1 MDFQPRWRRWG
12 CESLALWGV
21 FLLALPVQADWPTY
35 RNDPARS
42 GFSHETV
49 DSELHLQWV
58 YQPPHPPARAW
69 PRSQRLTFDRATQTV
84 IADGTAYFG
93 DSVTGDVIA
102 LDVEKGDIRWTFPTE
117 GPVRFAPTIWRDRIF
132 VVSDD
137 GFLRALARE
146 DGTLLWKRRGGPDH
160 SLRLGNERMISR
172 WPARGGPVVVDDTL
186 YFAAGIWPSEGIF
199 IYALDPENGE
209 IRWQNDDSGSIYMP
223 QPHGG
228 ANAESGVS
236 AQGYLVAIDHAA
248 ALDSADAVGEAAGE
262 GEGEGEG
269 KAANAEQPEMGMEA
283 WLLIPTGRAVPA
295 AFDRIGGELKYFHLQ
310 KYGQKGGS
318 SIVAAEGLF
327 FNGGMLF
334 DLSSG
339 DALSTVGLDPLVPV
353 PGGLV
358 QVAKGNVAGY
368 RWIEVEQKDRRGNPI
383 LVPGLEPLWNI
394 PEVPTA
400 LEAIVAGSKVIL
412 GGDGEV
418 AIVDGEQEKLTWS
431 HAVEGTALGLA
442 VSNGWLLV
450 STDEGLIY
458 GFASEP
464 AEEARKITPQV
475 ERPAGSDPEIAAAAR
490 EILQSADLTEGFCL
504 DLGCGDGE
512 LACELARNSKLQI
525 IAIDEDREQIAV
537 ARRRAASEGL
547 LGSRIT
553 FVHVENARDS
563 GLPNYFA
570 DLIVSQRALL
580 SSDQGIPEG
589 EAERLLRPYGGV
601 SVLGPKSELARFERG
616 ELEGAGNWTHLYCT
630 PGNSTCSTDELVKGP
645 LGMLWYRDIDVQ
657 MPQRHGRGPGPLFF
671 EGRIYSQGLDELA
684 CVDAYNGRLL
694 WKYPLPGILKAYDG
708 DELMGVAGTHGN
720 YCVAET
726 GVYVRRDNYCLR
738 IDRETGELLG
748 KFLLPSPSGDD
759 SDGPESVWGYLAC
772 DGRHLIGTIANPE
785 HVVTFRYLDRGGDMS
800 SQLTESSTLFVLD
813 PETGELQ
820 WRYDAQD
827 SIRHNAIAV
836 GSGAVYLIDRPL
848 ALFDRTK
855 NQKPDSHPTGILLA
869 LDLASGDPLWEN
881 TDQID
886 GTLLALSPEH
896 DALLMG
902 YQPTRFAL
910 ESELGNRIAVFDAH
924 EGTLRWDG
932 QQKYASRP
940 VINDRTIYAQ
950 GGAWDL
956 LTGESRPFNFSR
968 SYGCGIL
975 AGSRNMMVFRSA
987 TLGYF
992 DLTVGEKTENFGG
1005 VRPGCWINAIPAGG
1019 LVLVPDAS
1027 AGCVCSYLNQSWFAL
1042 QPESPESP

>member
-1 MDFQPRWRRWG
+1 MDGKWANRRLWCASVAFMATLLLG
-12 CESLALWGV
+12 SLV
-21 FLLALPVQADWPTY
+21 RADWPTY

-49 DSELHLQWV
+49 DNELHLQWV
-58 YQPPHPPARAW
+58 YRPPHRPERAW
-69 PRSQRLTFDRATQTV
+69 PRSRRLTFDRATQTV
-84 IADGTAYFG
+84 IAEGTTFFG
-93 DSVTGDVIA
+93 DSVTGDVTA
-102 LDVEKGDIRWTFPTE
+102 LDLENGRIKWTFPTA
-117 GPVRFAPTIWRDRIF
+117 GPVRFAPTIWRDRLF

-137 GFLRALARE
+137 GFLYALARE

-160 SLRLGNERMISR
+160 SQRLGNERMVSR

-186 YFAAGIWPSEGIF
+186 YFAAGIWPSEGIY

-209 IRWQNDDSGSIYMP
+209 IRWLNDDSGSIYMP

-228 ANAESGVS
+228 ADAESGVS
-236 AQGYLVAIDHAA
+236 AQGYLAA
-248 ALDSADAVGEAAGE
+248 VDRLAPVETADPEGGEE
-262 GEGEGEG
+262 D
-269 KAANAEQPEMGMEA
+269 AEKTTA

-295 AFDRIGGELKYFHLQ
+295 AFDRIRGEFEYFHLQ

-318 SIVAAEGLF
+318 AIVATENLF

-334 DLSSG
+334 DLASG
-339 DALSTVGLDPLVPV
+339 EALSTVGTDPLVAV

-358 QVAKGNVAGY
+358 QASKGSVAGY
-368 RWIEVEQKDRRGNPI
+368 RWIEVEQKDRRGNTV

-394 PEVPTA
+394 PEVPVA
-400 LEAIVAGSKVIL
+400 HEAIVAGSKVIL
-412 GGDGEV
+412 GGEGKV
-418 AIVDGEQEKLTWS
+418 SIVDGEQEKLTWS
-431 HAVEGTALGLA
+431 HEVEGMALGLA
-442 VSNGWLLV
+442 VSDGWLMV

-458 GFASEP
+458 GFA
-464 AEEARKITPQV
+464 AESVEQARKITPVV
-475 ERPAGSDPEIAAAAR
+475 ERPERSDPEVAAAAR
-490 EILQSADLTEGFCL
+490 EILQLANRSEGFCL
-504 DLGCGDGE
+504 DFGCGDGQ

-525 IAIDEDREQIAV
+525 IAIDEDREQLAIA
-537 ARRRAASEGL
+537 RQRAAAEGL

-553 FVHVENARDS
+553 FLHVEDARDT

-570 DLIVSQRALL
+570 DLIVSQRSLL
-580 SSDQGIPEG
+580 SSDEGVPEAEG
-589 EAERLLRPYGGV
+589 ERLLRPYGGV
-601 SVLGPKSELARFERG
+601 SVLGPSDKLTRLERG
-616 ELEGAGNWTHLYCT
+616 DLPGAGNWTHLYCT

-671 EGRIYSQGLDELA
+671 EGRLFSQGLDELA

-726 GVYVRRDNYCLR
+726 GVYVRRENYCLR

-748 KFLLPSPSGDD
+748 KFMLPQTSGDA
-759 SDGPESVWGYLAC
+759 DGQESVWGYLAC
-772 DGRHLIGTIANPE
+772 DGRHLLGTIANPE

-800 SQLTESSTLFVLD
+800 SQLTESNTLFSLD
-813 PETGELQ
+813 PETGDLQ

-855 NQKPDSHPTGILLA
+855 NQKADVHPTGKLLA
-869 LDLASGDPLWEN
+869 LDLASGEPLWEN
-881 TDQID
+881 SDQID

-910 ESELGNRIAVFDAH
+910 ESELGNRLAVFDARD
-924 EGTLRWDG
+924 GTLRWDG

-1042 QPESPESP
+1042 QPETPDVR